1 MLKFPQTDVNV
12 IDIKPNKFS
21 RLLFSYT
28 FLYLIDLTATGPA
41 TQKLTGKQKNYYIDK
56 KGVEA

>member
-21 RLLFSYT
+21 RLLFSY
-28 FLYLIDLTATGPA
+28 LIDLIATGPA

>member
-12 IDIKPNKFS
+12 IDIKSNKFS
-21 RLLFSYT
+21 RLP
-28 FLYLIDLTATGPA
+28 FLYLIDLTAAVPA

>member
-12 IDIKPNKFS
+12 IDINPINFLDFYFHK
-21 RLLFSYT
+21 RL
-28 FLYLIDLTATGPA
+28 LYLIDLTATGPA
-41 TQKLTGKQKNYYIDK
+41 TQKLTGKQKHYYIDK